1 MSRAKPQ
8 KARKS
13 RSSLRVGRKTS
24 PPEEDE
30 QKKRSEAPTMPPP
43 APGEE
48 LKHSGRVRKGPSAV
62 TVDVVTADL
71 SKDKRREE

>member
-1 MSRAKPQ
+1 MEKIAGLVVLV
-8 KARKS
+8 A
-13 RSSLRVGRKTS
+13 SLGGCAGIW
-24 PPEEDE
+24 PPW
-30 QKKRSEAPTMPPP
+30 QPP